1 MKGKRNHMKR
11 MRGNGVFEDF
21 GQFTQNLGKKP
32 ISTIAKLAL
41 PALGGGLGSALG
53 GAVGTI
59 AIPGVGS
66 IGGGLAGGVLGD
78 AVGKKAADWL
88 ESKGYGRGRRKMM
101 MSGRGMTLGQNG
113 LVQMSGKGRQSGRGT
128 TPLSYVTPAF
138 GRIYA

>member
-1 MKGKRNHMKR
+1 MKR
-11 MRGNGVFEDF
+11 MRGKGVFEDI

-53 GAVGTI
+53 GAVGTFTV
-59 AIPGVGS
+59 PGVGS
-66 IGGGLAGGVLGD
+66 IAGGLAGGALGEL
-78 AVGKKAADWL
+78 GGRKAADWL
-88 ESKGYGRGRRKMM
+88 ESKGYGRRKMM
-101 MSGRGMTLGQNG
+101 MYGRGMTLGQNG

-128 TPLSYVTPAF
+128 TQLSYVTPSY